1 MRGGNFQYRLS
12 VVGVVLGVFVECLLV
27 AAQFPQHSS
36 QPQGQTQIIPFPR
49 VEQEELFLQAIEA
62 LEAKNTDA
70 MVRLMDR
77 AVATDVTNHFAYIK
91 RAQLFDLIG
100 KNDQAARDYTTALG
114 FIGHDA
120 HYADVF
126 QMRGCSNFKHGNI
139 QGAVSDWVN
148 FIRLKPDKEADH
160 WQICVAYALLGS
172 YEDARKQFEWHWTV
186 NAEDM
191 EVAFWHYLCVARM
204 EGLESAQ
211 ENLIEV
217 TGEERVPMPELHQL
231 FKGGGSEA
239 EVWLAVEEGDPGKDE
254 RNQREFFANYYLGL
268 HRQAAGKLEE
278 ADELIG
284 KALEIAKSNEGYI
297 GDSPGGQLRAGDIAR
312 VHSQQLRLQLADQ
325 RAWEEAQ
332 IPHSNFGEKLAYVGA
347 GIGLVVLIGLG
358 LAAQR
363 RKRRMPP
370 PELVVE
376 VKPEDDPSPTHDEIA
391 EPVKELAGKSST

>member
-1 MRGGNFQYRLS
+1 M
-12 VVGVVLGVFVECLLV
+12 VLCVFAGCLLV
-27 AAQFPQHSS
+27 SAQFSQNPPQ
-36 QPQGQTQIIPFPR
+36 QQGQNQIIPFPK
-49 VEQEELFLQAIEA
+49 VEQEELFQQAIEA
-62 LEAKNTDA
+62 LEAKNTDG

-100 KNDQAARDYTTALG
+100 NNDRAARDYTTALG

-126 QMRGCSNFKHGNI
+126 QMRGCANFKLGNL

-172 YEDARKQFEWHWTV
+172 YEEARKQFEWHWTV

-204 EGLESAQ
+204 DGLESAR

-217 TGEERVPMPELHQL
+217 AGEKRVPMPELYRL
-231 FKGGGSEA
+231 FKGEGSEA
-239 EVWLAVEEGDPGKDE
+239 DVWLAVEEGYPKIDE
-254 RNQREFFANYYLGL
+254 RTQREFFANYYLGL
-268 HRQAAGKLEE
+268 YKQATGKLEL

-325 RAWEEAQ
+325 RAWIEAQ
-332 IPHSNFGEKLAYVGA
+332 KPRSNLGAKLAYMGA
-347 GIGLVVLIGLG
+347 GIGLVVLIGFG
-358 LAAQR
+358 IMAQR
-363 RKRRMPP
+363 KKPSQGP
-370 PELVVE
+370 EAASKLDDKPAEAVPEL
-376 VKPEDDPSPTHDEIA
+376 A
-391 EPVKELAGKSST
+391 EKSST

>member
-1 MRGGNFQYRLS
+1 MRGGNFQYQLKA
-12 VVGVVLGVFVECLLV
+12 VGVELCVFAGCLLV
-27 AAQFPQHSS
+27 SAQFS
-36 QPQGQTQIIPFPR
+36 QNQQQGQNQIIPFPK

-100 KNDQAARDYTTALG
+100 NNDRAARDYTTALG

-126 QMRGCSNFKHGNI
+126 QMRGCANFKLGNL

-172 YEDARKQFEWHWTV
+172 YENARKQFEWHWTV

-204 EGLESAQ
+204 DGLESAR

-217 TGEERVPMPELHQL
+217 AGEERVPMPELYLL
-231 FKGGGSEA
+231 FKGEGSEA
-239 EVWLAVEEGDPGKDE
+239 DVWLAVEEGDPKKDE
-254 RNQREFFANYYLGL
+254 RTQREFFANYYLGL
-268 HRQAAGKLEE
+268 YKQATGKLEL

-312 VHSQQLRLQLADQ
+312 VHSRQLQLQLADH
-325 RAWEEAQ
+325 RAWIEAQ
-332 IPHSNFGEKLAYVGA
+332 KPRSNLGAKLAYVGA
-347 GIGLVVLIGLG
+347 GIGLAALIGLG

-363 RKRRMPP
+363 RPHRKLSQAPA
-370 PELVVE
+370 VE
-376 VKPEDDPSPTHDEIA
+376 TKLDD
-391 EPVKELAGKSST
+391 EPVEAAAELAGKSST

>member
-1 MRGGNFQYRLS
+1 VRWPIQNQAVRGGFFQNQLKLLW
-12 VVGVVLGVFVECLLV
+12 VMAFVLPGCLLV
-27 AAQFPQHSS
+27 SAQILKQPS
-36 QPQGQTQIIPFPR
+36 QPHGQKQVITFPK
-49 VEQEELFLQAIEA
+49 VEQEELFHQAIEA
-62 LEAKNTDA
+62 LEANNTDA

-91 RAQLFDLIG
+91 RAQLCDLIG

-114 FIGHDA
+114 YVGQDE

-126 QMRGCSNFKHGNI
+126 QMRGCANFKLGNL

-148 FIRLKPDKEADH
+148 FIRLKPDKEAKH

-172 YEDARKQFEWHWTV
+172 YEEARKKFEWHWTV

-204 EGLESAQ
+204 DGLESAR

-217 TGEERVPMPELHQL
+217 TGEERVPMPEIYRL

-239 EVWLAVEEGDPGKDE
+239 DVWLAVEEGDPNKNE

-268 HRQAAGKLEE
+268 YKQAAGKLEL
-278 ADELIG
+278 ADELIS
-284 KALEIAKSNEGYI
+284 KALEIAKSNDGYI

-312 VHSQQLRLQLADQ
+312 VHSKQLQLQLADQ
-325 RAWEEAQ
+325 RAWLEAQ
-332 IPHSNFGEKLAYVGA
+332 KPRSNLGAKLAYVGA
-347 GIGLVVLIGLG
+347 GIGLAVLIGFGIMVQRKKPSQG
-358 LAAQR
+358 LPAAS
-363 RKRRMPP
+363 KM
-370 PELVVE
+370 
-376 VKPEDDPSPTHDEIA
+376 DDEPA
-391 EPVKELAGKSST
+391 EAVTELAGKSST

>member
-1 MRGGNFQYRLS
+1 MTLVLPGG
-12 VVGVVLGVFVECLLV
+12 LLV
-27 AAQFPQHSS
+27 SAQNLQLPS
-36 QPQGQTQIIPFPR
+36 QSQEQTQIIAFPK
-49 VEQEELFLQAIEA
+49 VEQEELFHQAIEA
-62 LEAKNTDA
+62 LEANNRTA
-70 MVRLMDR
+70 MIQLMDR
-77 AVATDVTNHFAYIK
+77 AVAADVTNHFAYIK
-91 RAQLFDLIG
+91 RAQLCDLIG

-114 FIGHDA
+114 YVGHDA
-120 HYADVF
+120 AYADVF
-126 QMRGCSNFKHGNI
+126 QMRGCANFKLGDL

-148 FIRLKPDKEADH
+148 FIGIKPDKEASH
-160 WQICVAYALLGS
+160 WQICVAHALLGS
-172 YEDARKQFEWHWTV
+172 YEEARKKFEWHWTV

-191 EVAFWHYLCVARM
+191 EVAFWHYLCVARI
-204 EGLESAQ
+204 EGVESARK
-211 ENLIEV
+211 NLINV
-217 TGEERVPMPELHQL
+217 TGEERVPMMEIYQL
-231 FKGGGSEA
+231 YKGQASEA
-239 EVWLAVEEGDPGKDE
+239 DVWLAVEEGDPKNDE
-254 RNQREFFANYYLGL
+254 RKQREFFANYYLGMYK
-268 HRQAAGKLEE
+268 QAAGKLEF

-284 KALEIAKSNEGYI
+284 KALEIAKDNKDYI

-312 VHSQQLRLQLADQ
+312 VHSQQLQLQLADQ

>member
-1 MRGGNFQYRLS
+1 MLC
-12 VVGVVLGVFVECLLV
+12 VFAGCLLV
-27 AAQFPQHSS
+27 SAQFPQNPP
-36 QPQGQTQIIPFPR
+36 QQQGQNQIIPFPK
-49 VEQEELFLQAIEA
+49 VEQEELFQQAIEA

-100 KNDQAARDYTTALG
+100 NNDRAARDYTMALG

-126 QMRGCSNFKHGNI
+126 QMRGCANFKLGNL
-139 QGAVSDWVN
+139 QRAVSDWVT
-148 FIRLKPDKEADH
+148 FIRLKPDKEAEH

-204 EGLESAQ
+204 DGLESAR

-217 TGEERVPMPELHQL
+217 TGEERVPMPELYQL
-231 FKGGGSEA
+231 FKGEGSEA
-239 EVWLAVEEGDPGKDE
+239 DVWLAVEEGDPKKDE
-254 RNQREFFANYYLGL
+254 RTQREFFANYYLGL
-268 HRQAAGKLEE
+268 YKQANGKLEL

-284 KALEIAKSNEGYI
+284 KALEIAKSTEGYI

-312 VHSQQLRLQLADQ
+312 VHSQQLGLQLADQ
-325 RAWEEAQ
+325 RAWIEAQ
-332 IPHSNFGEKLAYVGA
+332 KPRSNLGAKLAYIGA
-347 GIGLVVLIGLG
+347 GIGLVVLIGFG
-358 LAAQR
+358 IMAQR
-363 RKRRMPP
+363 KKPSQEPAAASKLDDERAEAV
-370 PELVVE
+370 PEL
-376 VKPEDDPSPTHDEIA
+376 T
-391 EPVKELAGKSST
+391 GKSST

>member
-1 MRGGNFQYRLS
+1 M
-12 VVGVVLGVFVECLLV
+12 VFVLPGCLLV
-27 AAQFPQHSS
+27 SAQFPQNP
-36 QPQGQTQIIPFPR
+36 QQQQGQTQIIPFPK
-49 VEQEELFLQAIEA
+49 VEQEELFHQAIEA
-62 LEAKNTDA
+62 LEAENTDA
-70 MVRLMDR
+70 MVQLMDR

-100 KNDQAARDYTTALG
+100 NNDRAARDYTTALG

-126 QMRGCSNFKHGNI
+126 QMRGCANFKLGNL

-172 YEDARKQFEWHWTV
+172 FEDARKQFEWHWTV

-204 EGLESAQ
+204 DGLESAR

-217 TGEERVPMPELHQL
+217 AGEKRVPMPELYLL
-231 FKGGGSEA
+231 FKGEGSEA
-239 EVWLAVEEGDPGKDE
+239 DVWLAVEEGDPDKDE
-254 RNQREFFANYYLGL
+254 RTRREFFANYYLGL
-268 HRQAAGKLEE
+268 YKQATGKLEL

-312 VHSQQLRLQLADQ
+312 VHSRQLQLQLADQ
-325 RAWEEAQ
+325 RAWIEAQ
-332 IPHSNFGEKLAYVGA
+332 KPRSHLGEKLAYVGA
-347 GIGLVVLIGLG
+347 GIGLVVLIGFG
-358 LAAQR
+358 IMAQR
-363 RKRRMPP
+363 K
-370 PELVVE
+370 
-376 VKPEDDPSPTHDEIA
+376 KPSQGPAAASKLDDERA
-391 EPVKELAGKSST
+391 EAVPELAGKSST

>member
-1 MRGGNFQYRLS
+1 MAF
-12 VVGVVLGVFVECLLV
+12 VLPGCLLV
-27 AAQFPQHSS
+27 SAQILQQPS
-36 QPQGQTQIIPFPR
+36 QPQDQKQVITFPK
-49 VEQEELFLQAIEA
+49 VEQEELFHQAIEA

-91 RAQLFDLIG
+91 RAQLCDLIG

-114 FIGHDA
+114 YVGHDE

-126 QMRGCSNFKHGNI
+126 QMRGCANFKLGNL

-148 FIRLKPDKEADH
+148 FIRLKPDKEAKH

-172 YEDARKQFEWHWTV
+172 YEEARKKFEWHWTV

-204 EGLESAQ
+204 DGLESAR

-217 TGEERVPMPELHQL
+217 AGEERVPMAELYQL
-231 FKGGGSEA
+231 FEGEGSEA
-239 EVWLAVEEGDPGKDE
+239 DVWLAVEEGDPNKNE
-254 RNQREFFANYYLGL
+254 RNQREFFAYYYLGL
-268 HRQAAGKLEE
+268 YKQATGKLEL

-312 VHSQQLRLQLADQ
+312 VHSKQLQLQLTDQ
-325 RAWEEAQ
+325 RAWLEAQ
-332 IPHSNFGEKLAYVGA
+332 KLRSNLGAKLAYVGA
-347 GIGLVVLIGLG
+347 GIGLAVLIGFG
-358 LAAQR
+358 IMVQRKKPPQGPSASNKLA
-363 RKRRMPP
+363 
-370 PELVVE
+370 
-376 VKPEDDPSPTHDEIA
+376 DEPA
-391 EPVKELAGKSST
+391 EAVAELAGKSST

>member
-1 MRGGNFQYRLS
+1 MRGGNFQYQLKA
-12 VVGVVLGVFVECLLV
+12 VGVVLCVFAGCLLV
-27 AAQFPQHSS
+27 SAQFPQNPPP
-36 QPQGQTQIIPFPR
+36 PQGQNQIIPFPK
-49 VEQEELFLQAIEA
+49 VEQEELFLQAVEA

-100 KNDQAARDYTTALG
+100 NNDRAARDYTTALG
-114 FIGHDA
+114 FIGFDA

-126 QMRGCSNFKHGNI
+126 QMRGCANFKLGNL
-139 QGAVSDWVN
+139 QGAVSDWVT
-148 FIRLKPDKEADH
+148 FIRLKPDKEAEH

-204 EGLESAQ
+204 DGLESAR

-217 TGEERVPMPELHQL
+217 AGEKRVPMPELYLL
-231 FKGGGSEA
+231 FKGEGSEVD
-239 EVWLAVEEGDPGKDE
+239 VWLAVEEGDPDKDE
-254 RNQREFFANYYLGL
+254 RTRREFFANYYLGL
-268 HRQAAGKLEE
+268 YKQATGTLEL

-325 RAWEEAQ
+325 RAWIEAQ
-332 IPHSNFGEKLAYVGA
+332 KPRSNLGAKLAYVGA
-347 GIGLVVLIGLG
+347 GIGLVVLIGFG
-358 LAAQR
+358 IMAQR
-363 RKRRMPP
+363 KKPSQGPAAASKLDDDRAEAV
-370 PELVVE
+370 PEL
-376 VKPEDDPSPTHDEIA
+376 T
-391 EPVKELAGKSST
+391 GKSST

>member
-1 MRGGNFQYRLS
+1 MLC
-12 VVGVVLGVFVECLLV
+12 VFAGCLLV
-27 AAQFPQHSS
+27 SAQFSQNPQ
-36 QPQGQTQIIPFPR
+36 QQGQTQIIPFTK
-49 VEQEELFLQAIEA
+49 VEQEELFHQAIEA

-100 KNDQAARDYTTALG
+100 NNDRAARDYTTALG
-114 FIGHDA
+114 FVGHDA
-120 HYADVF
+120 RYADVF
-126 QMRGCSNFKHGNI
+126 QMRGCANFKLGNL

-204 EGLESAQ
+204 DGLESAR

-217 TGEERVPMPELHQL
+217 AGEERVPMPELYQL
-231 FKGGGSEA
+231 FKGECSEA
-239 EVWLAVEEGDPGKDE
+239 DVWLAVEEGDPDKDE
-254 RNQREFFANYYLGL
+254 RTRREFFANYYLGL
-268 HRQAAGKLEE
+268 YKQAAGKLDL

-325 RAWEEAQ
+325 RAWIEAQ
-332 IPHSNFGEKLAYVGA
+332 KPRSHLGEKLADVGA
-347 GIGLVVLIGLG
+347 GIGLVVLIGFG
-358 LAAQR
+358 IMAQR
-363 RKRRMPP
+363 KKPP
-370 PELVVE
+370 QGPVAASKL
-376 VKPEDDPSPTHDEIA
+376 DDERA
-391 EPVKELAGKSST
+391 EAVPELAGKSST

>member
-1 MRGGNFQYRLS
+1 LFQ
-12 VVGVVLGVFVECLLV
+12 
-27 AAQFPQHSS
+27 
-36 QPQGQTQIIPFPR
+36 
-49 VEQEELFLQAIEA
+49 QAVEA

-100 KNDQAARDYTTALG
+100 NNDRAARDYTMALG

-126 QMRGCSNFKHGNI
+126 QMRGCANFKLANL
-139 QGAVSDWVN
+139 QGAVSDWVT
-148 FIRLKPDKEADH
+148 FIRLKPDKEAEH

-204 EGLESAQ
+204 DGLESAR

-217 TGEERVPMPELHQL
+217 TGEKRVPMLELYQL
-231 FKGGGSEA
+231 FEGEGSEA
-239 EVWLAVEEGDPGKDE
+239 DVWLSVEEGDPDKDE
-254 RNQREFFANYYLGL
+254 RTQREFFANYYLGL
-268 HRQAAGKLEE
+268 YKQANGKLEL

-284 KALEIAKSNEGYI
+284 KALEIAKSTEGYI

-312 VHSQQLRLQLADQ
+312 VHSQQLQLQLADQ
-325 RAWEEAQ
+325 RAWMEEQ
-332 IPHSNFGEKLAYVGA
+332 KPRSNLGAKLAYVGA
-347 GIGLVVLIGLG
+347 GIGLVVMIGLG
-358 LAAQR
+358 LEAQR
-363 RKRRMPP
+363 RKRRKLSKEPA
-370 PELVVE
+370 VE
-376 VKPEDDPSPTHDEIA
+376 ANLGDEPA
-391 EPVKELAGKSST
+391 EEVTELAGKSST